1 MGTSRGVTMMVR
13 RIGFGVLALAAAIIT
28 FALGPEQP
36 EPVNVAGYDRQISQ
50 ALSDYE
56 ANDAR
61 TQGAPQQQVVNGWIA
76 RDMLTIMAQQTNKL
90 LEVSAPAASDDRIP
104 LLLFVLV
111 LAVCWQ
117 AAVPADPIKQSHVEA
132 RPSPDN
138 DESGDRIAADA
149 AAMRPGHMQ
158 GPTDDPAPADTYRS

>member
-1 MGTSRGVTMMVR
+1 MTVR
-13 RIGFGVLALAAAIIT
+13 RIGFAVLAFAAAIIT
-28 FALGPEQP
+28 YALGPEQP
-36 EPVNVAGYDRQISQ
+36 EPGNVAGYDRQIAQ

-76 RDMLTIMAQQTNKL
+76 RDMLTVLAQQTNEL

-117 AAVPADPIKQSHVEA
+117 ASAPPDPVQRGWSGTG
-132 RPSPDN
+132 PDLDKDGDEN
-138 DESGDRIAADA
+138 DEHVSASGQPLWGAGQSEPPVNDPEHEDYH
-149 AAMRPGHMQ
+149 RP
-158 GPTDDPAPADTYRS
+158 